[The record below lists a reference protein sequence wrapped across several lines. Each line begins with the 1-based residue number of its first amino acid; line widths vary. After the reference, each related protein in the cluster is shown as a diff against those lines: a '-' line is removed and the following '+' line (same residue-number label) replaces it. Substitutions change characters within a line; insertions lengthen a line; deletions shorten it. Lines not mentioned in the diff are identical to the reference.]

1 LKRGK
6 MTDSMENK
14 TGEQEDRALDDFM
27 GDLED

>member
-1 LKRGK
+1 